1 MALAKNHG
9 KVAAFASNSTERI
22 PSLGLWRA
30 TPAFSGSQLP
40 GCLLSCQHTYW
51 AAGQSQQHGQHLGW
65 EGRLARKVAL
75 FQNEETSPAVPTLC
89 PHFHTPPAT
98 ICGKL
103 NAEREDGENARQPF
117 ISATHKHHPC
127 CCLCLPTPG
136 TKAPIRL
143 IILPLRMFPLRGS
156 LGLAAWQQASTEP
169 GGHLLLQCQYY
180 FRGVRLAG
188 KKLLNSMFPRC
199 REGSIKPSP
208 HRWIEE
214 RHYAWYILRRS

>member
-1 MALAKNHG
+1 MNP
-9 KVAAFASNSTERI
+9 T
-22 PSLGLWRA
+22 
-30 TPAFSGSQLP
+30 
-40 GCLLSCQHTYW
+40 
-51 AAGQSQQHGQHLGW
+51 
-65 EGRLARKVAL
+65 
-75 FQNEETSPAVPTLC
+75 VPTLL

-103 NAEREDGENARQPF
+103 NAGREDGENAHQPF
-117 ISATHKHHPC
+117 ISPPHKHHPC

-156 LGLAAWQQASTEP
+156 LGLAAWQQATREP

-180 FRGVRLAG
+180 FREVRLAG
-188 KKLLNSMFPRC
+188 KKLLNSLFPRR
-199 REGSIKPSP
+199 REGSIKPFP

-214 RHYAWYILRRS
+214 RHYTRYILCGSSLPEGEV